1 MPTTVSGIYYT
12 FDTTLQAGADLSHQY
27 LLTKMLIG
35 SSSIQYRGSRVRQN
49 VNYSVLPQSIQTKRG
64 REAFTDFL
72 NNFSVGFNEREFIK
86 KTIVLNRKF
95 YQDVLIE
102 FSHYFIQTHRKC
114 HTVAF
119 IHLYRLL
126 ERMAFSAPL
135 LYCKAST
142 DYYGTFDDLKTLF
155 NGIDK
160 AGELGFLK
168 KFLNQGK
175 LIDAVLLDSTY
186 RLDFSAH
193 VDKIQHWKSLS
204 EHFNDFVTKDKATHQ
219 FEVKFREMIGLT
231 TTIRN
236 RFFHLRT
243 GDGQKNISIQSLGDP
258 NDFFSEV
265 NKAVSSFI
273 AMIALHCASKL

>member
-1 MPTTVSGIYYT
+1 MPTTVSGIDYT
-12 FDTTLQAGADLSHQY
+12 FDTRLQAGADRSYQY
-27 LLTKMLIG
+27 LLTKTLIG
-35 SSSIQYRGSRVRQN
+35 SSSIHYRGSRVRQN
-49 VNYSVLPQSIQTKRG
+49 INYSVLPQTIQTKRG

-72 NNFSVGFNEREFIK
+72 TNFSVGFNEKEFIK
-86 KTIVLNRKF
+86 KTTSLNRNF
-95 YQDVLIE
+95 YLDVLIE
-102 FSHYFIQTHRKC
+102 FSHYFIQTHRNC

-119 IHLYRLL
+119 AHLYRLL

-135 LYCKAST
+135 LYCRAST
-142 DYYGTFDDLKTLF
+142 DYYGTFDELKTLF
-155 NGIDK
+155 TGIDK

-175 LIDAVLLDSTY
+175 LIDTELLDFTY

-193 VDKIQHWKSLS
+193 VDKIQHRDSLS
-204 EHFNDFVTKDKATHQ
+204 RHFNDFVTKDPANHQ
-219 FEVKFREMIGLT
+219 FEIKFREMSSLT

-243 GDGQKNISIQSLGDP
+243 GDGRNNISIQSLGDP

-273 AMIALHCASKL
+273 AMIALHCATKL